1 MLFYSNIIQ
10 YRTFELILII
20 QVTIRILVDPFKT
33 KVSLLVQKK
42 TLITKHHH
50 KNNALPML
58 LHKRNFGIEINKKI
72 STFSLKQTYHLK
84 NEQINSSLV
93 LSSNFYYLFK
103 LVEISVISPKISSE
117 CYSTNDG
124 FTQHSC

>member
-1 MLFYSNIIQ
+1 
-10 YRTFELILII
+10 
-20 QVTIRILVDPFKT
+20 
-33 KVSLLVQKK
+33 
-42 TLITKHHH
+42 
-50 KNNALPML
+50 ML

-103 LVEISVISPKISSE
+103 LVEISMISPKISSE
-117 CYSTNDG
+117 SNVTPQTTDLPTSGVLESLEY
-124 FTQHSC
+124 